1 MDYFD
6 YNLSRAGLEE
16 KKPDIEMLEFTG
28 DEVIEVDED
37 HSVTVDDVRR
47 YIQSLRA
54 DEEGDEEGD
63 EGAEE
68 DADPPSDKVV
78 SIRVA

>member
-47 YIQSLRA
+47 YIQSLHA
-54 DEEGDEEGD
+54 DEEGEED
-63 EGAEE
+63 AEE
-68 DADPPSDKVV
+68 DADAPNGKVV

>member
-6 YNLSRAGLEE
+6 YNLSRAGLED
-16 KKPDIEMLEFTG
+16 KKPEFEALEFTG

-47 YIQSLRA
+47 YIQSLHA
-54 DEEGDEEGD
+54 EEEGEQD
-63 EGAEE
+63 AEE
-68 DADPPSDKVV
+68 DPADPSGNIV

>member
-16 KKPDIEMLEFTG
+16 KKSRFEVLEFTG

-47 YIQSLRA
+47 YIQELH
-54 DEEGDEEGD
+54 
-63 EGAEE
+63 AEE
-68 DADPPSDKVV
+68 DGEEDPDGPSGNVV
-78 SIRVA
+78 NIRIA

>member
-16 KKPDIEMLEFTG
+16 KKPEFETLEFTG

-47 YIQSLRA
+47 YIQSLHA
-54 DEEGDEEGD
+54 EKEG
-63 EGAEE
+63 EE
-68 DADPPSDKVV
+68 DAADPNRNIV

>member
-6 YNLSRAGLEE
+6 YNISRAGLAE
-16 KKPDIEMLEFTG
+16 KKPEFETLEFTG

-47 YIQSLRA
+47 YIQSLREEEESEEEA
-54 DEEGDEEGD
+54 D
-63 EGAEE
+63 
-68 DADPPSDKVV
+68 DPGGNIV
-78 SIRVA
+78 SMRVA

>member
-6 YNLSRAGLEE
+6 YNLARAGLEE
-16 KKPDIEMLEFTG
+16 KKPDIEVLEFTG

-47 YIQSLRA
+47 YIQSLHA
-54 DEEGDEEGD
+54 EEEGEGEDEADDDPGD
-63 EGAEE
+63 N
-68 DADPPSDKVV
+68 VV
-78 SIRVA
+78 SIRIA

>member
-6 YNLSRAGLEE
+6 YNLNRAGLDE
-16 KKPDIEMLEFTG
+16 KKPEIETLEFTG

-47 YIQSLRA
+47 YIQSLHA
-54 DEEGDEEGD
+54 DEEGEES
-63 EGAEE
+63 EE
-68 DADPPSDKVV
+68 DADDPGGNIV
-78 SIRVA
+78 SIRFA

>member
-16 KKPDIEMLEFTG
+16 PKSKFEALEFTG

-47 YIQSLRA
+47 YIQELHA
-54 DEEGDEEGD
+54 EAEG
-63 EGAEE
+63 EE
-68 DADPPSDKVV
+68 DPDDPSSNIVN
-78 SIRVA
+78 IRIA